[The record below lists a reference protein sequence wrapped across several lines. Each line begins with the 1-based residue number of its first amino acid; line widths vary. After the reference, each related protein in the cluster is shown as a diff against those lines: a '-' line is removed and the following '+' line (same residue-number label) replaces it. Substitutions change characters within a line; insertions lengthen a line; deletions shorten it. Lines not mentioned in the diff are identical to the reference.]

1 MREIG
6 VLDLS
11 DAIHIECERFCFIP
25 FIQNDLDRVI
35 DTLNN
40 HRNENLTHL
49 VQGVVHPCVATQKY
63 LTVAI

>member
-11 DAIHIECERFCFIP
+11 DAIHIECEGFCFIH

-35 DTLNN
+35 DTLKN
-40 HRNENLTHL
+40 HRNEN
-49 VQGVVHPCVATQKY
+49 
-63 LTVAI
+63 